1 MRRRLARLL
10 ADISALMI
18 AILSAVFAWLQNP
31 G

>member
-10 ADISALMI
+10 ADISALI
-18 AILSAVFAWLQNP
+18 IVILSAVFAWLQNL

>member
-10 ADISALMI
+10 ADISALVI
-18 AILSAVFAWLQNP
+18 VILSAVFAWLQNP

>member
-18 AILSAVFAWLQNP
+18 VILSAVFAWLQNP